1 VSTLLYRVLLFAYPG
16 WFRRKF
22 GAAMVADFA
31 DCYRDRARNG
41 TWNRLG
47 TWRIVAKDL
56 LMSAPRERMAAWRRL
71 TAEWRG
77 APTPDV
83 PSPPPRNRQQRGS
96 GFDGVRGDVRLATR
110 TLLRQPGFTAVAILT
125 LALGIGANT
134 AIFSVVHTV
143 LLTPLPFGEPD
154 QLVRI
159 WGSKPDRGWA
169 RTSFTHANFWDF
181 RDMVTAFEDL
191 GAYGGASLNLTGF
204 DFPEQLDAGRISAG
218 FFHILRVEPVLG
230 RTFLPGEDQEGG
242 ENRVVLLANDF
253 WRTRFG
259 ADPDIVGTRLTLN
272 GSDFE
277 VVGVLPAGEPW
288 LDAADVFVPMVRR
301 ADMDR
306 GSFELAVI
314 GRMAD
319 GVDLAVAR
327 ADLERVAR
335 ILEQQ
340 YPEDNAGLG
349 VDIAPSSDW
358 IAPEQLRTA
367 LWVLMA
373 AVGLL
378 LMIAAVNLA
387 NLLLAR
393 ATGRAK
399 ETAVRNALGADR
411 LRIAR
416 QALTESM
423 MLGIA
428 GAVVGVA
435 LAAALIDL
443 LKVFDP
449 GGIPRMHDTSVS
461 LAALAFTLVVAL
473 LTSAI
478 AGLAPAFQ
486 LPAADV
492 AGALREGDR
501 GVAGNARHKRV
512 RAALVVAEVALS
524 LMLLVG
530 AGLLIRSFD
539 SMMRV
544 ERGFDADNRLLVEVT
559 LPGRDDGVVPTDD
572 IFREFLPRVAAL
584 PMVQSIAAVN
594 MRPIGG
600 GSTGMGVG
608 VAGQAEDPEATV
620 PWADWRMV
628 TKDYFRAMGV
638 ALLQGRTFTEQDRI
652 GDPWRVI
659 ISESLAE
666 LLWPNESALGREMI
680 LWKGQN
686 GGTAEI
692 IGIVGDM
699 RERGL
704 SVDPTLVVYMPYY
717 GAAWNPVNFVLHTTG
732 TPTDVVPELRA
743 LLAAVDPDLPI
754 ANVQTLD
761 ELVIGSVSVDRFN
774 ALLLTAF
781 ATVALLLALAGVYGV
796 LAYTVRQ
803 RTGEIGVRLALGAGT
818 REILRLV
825 IRQGMRPVILGI
837 VLGMAGSVALSR
849 YLESLLFGITPTDA
863 TTLIIV
869 PLVLSAAAIIACYIP
884 AARAM
889 RTDPVVALRQE

>member
-1 VSTLLYRVLLFAYPG
+1 MSVFVYRFLLFAYPA

-31 DCYRDRARNG
+31 DCYRDRAGNG
-41 TWNRLG
+41 TWNGLG
-47 TWRIVAKDL
+47 TWRIIAKDL

-71 TAEWRG
+71 TAEWRSTT
-77 APTPDV
+77 PPDV
-83 PSPPPRNRQQRGS
+83 PSPPPRKGSQRGS

-134 AIFSVVHTV
+134 AIFSVVHSV

-191 GAYGGASLNLTGF
+191 GAYGGASLNMTGF
-204 DFPEQLDAGRISAG
+204 DFPEQLDGGRISAG

-259 ADPDIVGTRLTLN
+259 GDPEIVGKRLTLN
-272 GSDFE
+272 GNDFE

-306 GSFELAVI
+306 SSFELAVI
-314 GRMAD
+314 GRMSP
-319 GVDLAVAR
+319 GVDLATAR
-327 ADLERVAR
+327 VDLERVAR

-358 IAPEQLRTA
+358 IAPDQLRTA
-367 LWVLMA
+367 LWVLMG

-411 LRIAR
+411 FRIAR

-423 MLGIA
+423 LLGLA
-428 GAVVGVA
+428 GAVVGVG
-435 LAAALIDL
+435 LAAALIEL

-449 GGIPRMHDTSVS
+449 GGIPRMHDTAVS
-461 LAALAFTLVVAL
+461 LTALAFTLAVAL
-473 LTSAI
+473 LTSGI

-486 LPAADV
+486 LPSADIS
-492 AGALREGDR
+492 GAVREGDR

-544 ERGFDADNRLLVEVT
+544 ERGFDADNRLLIEVT
-559 LPGRDDGVVPTDD
+559 LPGRNDGMVPTDD
-572 IFREFLPRVAAL
+572 VFREFLPRVAAL
-584 PMVQSIAAVN
+584 PMVQSVAAVN

-620 PWADWRMV
+620 PWADWRMI
-628 TKDYFRAMGV
+628 TEDYFRTMGV
-638 ALLQGRTFTEQDRI
+638 PLLQGRTFTEQDRI

-659 ISESLAE
+659 ISESLAK
-666 LLWPNESALGREMI
+666 LLWPEESALGREMV

-704 SVDPTLVVYMPYY
+704 SLDPTLVVYMPYY

-732 TPTDVVPELRA
+732 TPTDLVPELRA

-754 ANVQTLD
+754 ANVETLD

-837 VLGMAGSVALSR
+837 ALGMAGSVALSR

-869 PLVLSAAAIIACYIP
+869 PL
-884 AARAM
+884 
-889 RTDPVVALRQE
+889 